1 MENLSRPSPRKVR
14 SVRVRPRVVLVATAT
29 IAISTDFVSKIWA
42 SAALADNSKQI
53 GSVTLR
59 LVYNH
64 GVVLGIGAYLPAA
77 AIILLTASIAAV
89 IAFAAWRGSVRPP
102 LAAGLIV
109 GGAVANVADRLTA
122 GSVIDF
128 ISIGRWPIFNIADI
142 FLIAGGVL
150 LILRGSEIEPAQTAA
165 DVRSSARAG
174 E

>member
-1 MENLSRPSPRKVR
+1 M
-14 SVRVRPRVVLVATAT
+14 LVATAT
-29 IAISTDFVSKIWA
+29 IAIFIDFASKIWA
-42 SAALADNSKQI
+42 SIALADNSKQI

-77 AIILLTASIAAV
+77 AIIVLTASIAAAV
-89 IAFAAWRGSVRPP
+89 AFAAWRGSIRPP

-128 ISIGRWPIFNIADI
+128 ISIGRWPIFNLADT
-142 FLIAGGVL
+142 FLIVGGVL
-150 LILRGSEIEPAQTAA
+150 LIFLGSEIEPAPMGA
-165 DVRSSARAG
+165 DVRSSAKAG